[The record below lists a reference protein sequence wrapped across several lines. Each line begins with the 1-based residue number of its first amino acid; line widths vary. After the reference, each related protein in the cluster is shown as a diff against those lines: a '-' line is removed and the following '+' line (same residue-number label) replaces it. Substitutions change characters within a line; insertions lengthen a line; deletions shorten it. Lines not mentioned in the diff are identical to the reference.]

1 MPSSATSPA
10 LAAGSKFTCHMPAFE
25 TTDQGTREA
34 FRAGN
39 KEAYANIFR
48 EFYPALVNYGRKFCD
63 AQEVVED
70 CAQEV
75 LLPCGTMRN
84 RLAAVQQV
92 PAYLFVSFRNRL
104 IKGACLPRIGCKQSS
119 CRCKRIYHCSV
130 GQKLYRTQEQSLAHS
145 VHPIPAQSQPG
156 AKPGVA
162 IKKLIHENFEFD
174 IDRMPCNCR
183 HRVCKKNG
191 TGYIGT
197 AEWQRG
203 VRHPRAVL

>member
-1 MPSSATSPA
+1 
-10 LAAGSKFTCHMPAFE
+10 MPAFE

-92 PAYLFVSFRNRL
+92 PLTSLFLS
-104 IKGACLPRIGCKQSS
+104 
-119 CRCKRIYHCSV
+119 
-130 GQKLYRTQEQSLAHS
+130 
-145 VHPIPAQSQPG
+145 
-156 AKPGVA
+156 
-162 IKKLIHENFEFD
+162 
-174 IDRMPCNCR
+174 
-183 HRVCKKNG
+183 G
-191 TGYIGT
+191 TG
-197 AEWQRG
+197 
-203 VRHPRAVL
+203 